1 MKSFFNFLKEARTST
16 VSDQAQRKGLTG
28 DGHGNWYDKEGARV
42 AVTSKGTLQM
52 LTKKELSQEEP
63 KKELKSSDEPQSV
76 RQMPVQQGE
85 FGTFGDG
92 KPRRM
97 PAPTRADGSAKE
109 DLGPLTVTFGRFNPP
124 TIGHK
129 KLLDFGSKA
138 AAGGEYK
145 VYPSRTNDPKKNP
158 LDPGTKI
165 DYMKKM
171 FTNYEDNIVDNKDMK
186 SIFDVLKSA
195 DEDGFEEITI
205 VVGSD
210 RLGEFKNLANK
221 YNGELYD
228 FSQINVIS
236 AGERDDDSDSVE
248 GMSGSKQRKAAAND
262 DLESFKKGLPKSLDD
277 GDAAALFA
285 AVQKGMKL
293 SAKDEKKETW
303 QIAPKFDQITLRE
316 KYVQKKI
323 FKIGDL
329 VESLHTGLI
338 GRVMRRGANHLIC
351 LTREGFMFKSWI
363 RDVSESYTE
372 KKMDRKERVP
382 GKPNTLVGTTG
393 YLKNAM
399 AMTGT
404 TGIINFI
411 NKYKA
416 KK

>member
-1 MKSFFNFLKEARTST
+1 MKSFLNFLTEAKESNAVVQAR
-16 VSDQAQRKGLTG
+16 RLGLKT
-28 DGHGNWYDKEGARV
+28 DGHGGWYD
-42 AVTSKGTLQM
+42 T
-52 LTKKELSQEEP
+52 
-63 KKELKSSDEPQSV
+63 
-76 RQMPVQQGE
+76 QGE
-85 FGTFGDG
+85 FVAKTEKGELHFYDKGQRVGEKDRPKHPLGTATPASK
-92 KPRRM
+92 KPINSPEVRRS
-97 PAPTRADGSAKE
+97 PAAVKDPSGASKRVDQ
-109 DLGPLTVTFGRFNPP
+109 PLTVAFGRFNPP
-124 TIGHK
+124 TTGHK

-145 VYPSRTNDPKKNP
+145 IYPSRTNDPKKNP

-165 DYMKKM
+165 EYMKKM
-171 FTNYEDNIVDNKDMK
+171 FSNYEDNIVDNKDMK
-186 SIFDVLKSA
+186 SIFDVLRSA

-210 RLGEFKNLANK
+210 RLAEFKNLANK
-221 YNGELYD
+221 YNGDLYD

-236 AGERDDDSDSVE
+236 AGERDDDSDAVE
-248 GMSGSKQRKAAAND
+248 GMSGSKQRKAAAD
-262 DLESFKKGLPKSLDD
+262 DDIEAFKRGLPKNMDD
-277 GDAAALFA
+277 GDVSALFA

-293 SAKDEKKETW
+293 TKKAEDKKETW

-316 KYVQKKI
+316 KYLQKKI
-323 FKIGDL
+323 FKLGDL

-363 RDVSESYTE
+363 RDVSEAYTE

-393 YLKNAM
+393 YLNNAM